1 LNITHTFGPY
11 IPRLSNSITG
21 PITLGNSKG
30 LFLLCHQVHNAYR
43 PDVPFRYFSYRIGH
57 AVCPVYSSLCCAICL
72 VLGEPGLVLY
82 VVECQVF
89 FFDFMINVSYVK
101 SFFLEFS
108 HIDIAW

>member
-21 PITLGNSKG
+21 PITLGNSKVY
-30 LFLLCHQVHNAYR
+30 FFWVFHQVHNAYCR

-57 AVCPVYSSLCCAICL
+57 AVCQFILSMYCAICL

-82 VVECQVF
+82 VKVECQVF
-89 FFDFMINVSYVK
+89 
-101 SFFLEFS
+101 LTL
-108 HIDIAW
+108 W